1 MNSWHFDSPHSRHF
15 SAHQESLL
23 PGCRRGLIA
32 GPPLTN
38 NTINAVFFWS
48 VVSTHAHTFSDDSSE
63 LCPLKICRMKHS
75 SKKRRLKFNNFTQTA
90 LLTIVYTH
98 AAVIAHRQGLNWKQ
112 QVCNQFQPLL
122 RFIFFYQSGSLII
135 LKAL

>member
-1 MNSWHFDSPHSRHF
+1 MLCFSGLLCPH
-15 SAHQESLL
+15 
-23 PGCRRGLIA
+23 
-32 GPPLTN
+32 T
-38 NTINAVFFWS
+38 
-48 VVSTHAHTFSDDSSE
+48 HTFSDDSSE
-63 LCPLKICRMKHS
+63 VCLLKICRMKHS

-122 RFIFFYQSGSLII
+122 RFIFFIKVDLLLS
-135 LKAL
+135 